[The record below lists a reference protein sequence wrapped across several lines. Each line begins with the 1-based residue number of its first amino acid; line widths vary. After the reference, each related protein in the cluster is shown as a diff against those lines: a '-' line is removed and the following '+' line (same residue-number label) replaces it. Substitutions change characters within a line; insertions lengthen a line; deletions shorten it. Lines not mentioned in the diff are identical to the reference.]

1 MPLLAVRGNAAVGSY
16 GFGASVGKASA
27 MTAIASTTL
36 GSATA
41 TVTFSSIPTTYD
53 DLYLVGY
60 RIGDAFNFRLNND
73 FSSIYSETILY
84 GDGGA
89 AYSTRGSSQSEFSYL
104 GDNGNTTTPG
114 AFVIH
119 IINYST
125 SSYNKSYLGRT
136 SYDINGVGGQTRLVA
151 GLYRS
156 NTQVTRLD
164 LNASGTFSTGSVFSL
179 YGIKKAV

>member
-1 MPLLAVRGNAAVGSY
+1 MILGTVAAVA
-16 GFGASVGKASA
+16 GAGGVASA

-60 RIGDAFNFRLNND
+60 RIGDSFTLRLNND
-73 FSSIYSETILY
+73 SGSNYSETLLY

-89 AYSTRGSSQSEFSYL
+89 AASTRVSTQTNFSQL

-114 AFVIH
+114 SFVVN

-125 SSYNKSYLGRT
+125 SSYNKSALVRT
-136 SYDINGVGGQTRLVA
+136 STDINGVGGQTRLVA

-156 NTQVTRLD
+156 NTAITRLD
-164 LNASGTFSTGSVFSL
+164 LIASGTFSTGSVFSL
-179 YGIKKAV
+179 YGIKKAA